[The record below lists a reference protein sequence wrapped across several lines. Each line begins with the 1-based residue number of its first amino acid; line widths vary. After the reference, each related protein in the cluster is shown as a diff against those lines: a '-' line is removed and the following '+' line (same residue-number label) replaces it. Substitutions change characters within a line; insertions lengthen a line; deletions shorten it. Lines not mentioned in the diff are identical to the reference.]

1 MDPMSNVQGS
11 THAANPM
18 ILVGLLWF
26 VSNIVTNHSKRAFAV
41 VYGND

>member
-18 ILVGLLWF
+18 ILV
-26 VSNIVTNHSKRAFAV
+26 SNIVTNHSKRAFAV